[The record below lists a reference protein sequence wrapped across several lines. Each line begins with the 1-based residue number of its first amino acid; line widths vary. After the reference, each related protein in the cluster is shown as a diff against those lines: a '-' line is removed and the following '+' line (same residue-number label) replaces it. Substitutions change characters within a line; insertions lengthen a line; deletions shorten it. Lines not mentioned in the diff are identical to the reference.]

1 MKGQITELKKI
12 IDENEVVR
20 GYLIVVEVIEV
31 PDLKLGEC
39 EIFNIKKL
47 K

>member
-1 MKGQITELKKI
+1 MKGKITQLRRI
-12 IDENEVVR
+12 IDENEAVR
-20 GYLIVVEVIEV
+20 GYEIIVEVIEI